1 VETYFTCVPLHTD
14 VTTITIRTFGRVI
27 GTDTSN
33 KRRTAMKRTTVMLA
47 YLLSVGIPVGVVGEQ
62 ISMVLW
68 PRELSAQEV
77 GQTKEVAP
85 GRVRKNLGEGP
96 ANVPGFEKVR
106 IVEDTIQPG
115 FAGKVGTMRV
125 PMFCTILKG
134 ELEGEV
140 DGVKVK
146 YNTGDSYVCKV
157 GEKRQ
162 LKNTGSEPA
171 VMRMHHLLGPKD
183 K

>member
-1 VETYFTCVPLHTD
+1 
-14 VTTITIRTFGRVI
+14 
-27 GTDTSN
+27 
-33 KRRTAMKRTTVMLA
+33 MKRTTVMLA
-47 YLLSVGIPVGVVGEQ
+47 YLLSVGIPVGVIGEQ
-62 ISMVLW
+62 LSMVLW
-68 PRELSAQEV
+68 PGELSAQEV
-77 GQTKEVAP
+77 GKTKEVAP

-115 FAGKVGTMRV
+115 HAGKMSTMQY
-125 PMFCTILKG
+125 PMFCTITKG
-134 ELEGEV
+134 EIEVEV

-146 YNTGDSYVCKV
+146 HKTGDSFVCKV

-171 VMRMHHLLGPKD
+171 VMRMHHLLGPKN